1 MNAPF
6 DPEGFSAALEPCRR
20 AGCHASLCGSL
31 VAGGSARDAAHHVSE
46 LEPVLSTHTLQAWAR
61 VIHAQLEAPDFS
73 FPLGVPD
80 DDAVLAV
87 RVDALAAWA
96 HEFLSALGQ
105 AGARLNSL
113 DAEARDTLRELEAI
127 GQGAVIGEGDEE
139 AEERMYAELVE
150 HGRLSVLLL
159 YETLNQPVPS
169 VAQ

>member
-1 MNAPF
+1 MNASF
-6 DPEGFSAALEPCRR
+6 DPKDLSAALEPCRR
-20 AGCHASLCGSL
+20 AGCHALLCGSL
-31 VAGGSARDAAHHVSE
+31 VAGDSPRDAAHYVSE
-46 LEPVLSTHTLQAWAR
+46 LESALSAHPLQAWAQT
-61 VIHAQLEAPDFS
+61 VHAQLEAPDFS
-73 FPLGVPD
+73 FRLGVPD
-80 DDAVLAV
+80 DDAALAV

-127 GQGAVIGEGDEE
+127 GQGATVGEGDEE

-159 YETLNQPVPS
+159 YETLNHPAPS